1 MAEPDKII
9 QKVQGQRVESNSNA
23 SSQSTVFKVFEEQ
36 QMPLKAFISR
46 LIRKPQDIDDIAQ
59 ETFVR
64 AFLAEQKGR
73 IQHPKAYIYRIA
85 RNLAFEILTKKSTK
99 LTSYIEDSCNNAL
112 LQSTEDI
119 EGTAIVMEKFDRV
132 KVAIAQM
139 PPQCQRVFIMH
150 KVYGFK
156 YKEIS
161 QQLGISV
168 STVEKHIMTGLK
180 KCRQSVKFQE
190 RPDTVI
196 DIESRQPGMK
206 GGLK

>member
-1 MAEPDKII
+1 
-9 QKVQGQRVESNSNA
+9 
-23 SSQSTVFKVFEEQ
+23 
-36 QMPLKAFISR
+36 
-46 LIRKPQDIDDIAQ
+46 
-59 ETFVR
+59 
-64 AFLAEQKGR
+64 
-73 IQHPKAYIYRIA
+73 
-85 RNLAFEILTKKSTK
+85 
-99 LTSYIEDSCNNAL
+99 
-112 LQSTEDI
+112 
-119 EGTAIVMEKFDRV
+119 MEKFDRV